1 MRARLEAPPNILH
14 QPVLV
19 NEVLDLLVIK
29 SGGNYVDGTLGAGG
43 HTAAILNRAGLNSR
57 ILGIDRDPDALNW
70 SKKTLIDFKN
80 QITLV
85 SGKFSEIAT
94 ICDEYSFNNI
104 SGVLLDLGLSSM
116 QIERSNRGFS
126 FMRNEALDMRMNPNS
141 ELTAEEIINNWE
153 PAELVRIISTYGEE
167 RNAKKITRQII
178 KNRPI
183 TTTGELVRTIETAVG
198 SLSAKQRQKHPATK
212 TFQALRIEVNDELAE
227 LKQVLH
233 TTLELLSKTSQTSG
247 DNSRLAIISFHSL
260 EDRIVKSFFRY
271 ESSSCV
277 CSKRL
282 PICTCEHNP
291 TLKELTR
298 KPIVA
303 SQEEINQNPRARS
316 ARLRV
321 AEILPKASPK

>member
-1 MRARLEAPPNILH
+1 
-14 QPVLV
+14 
-19 NEVLDLLVIK
+19 
-29 SGGNYVDGTLGAGG
+29 
-43 HTAAILNRAGLNSR
+43 
-57 ILGIDRDPDALNW
+57 
-70 SKKTLIDFKN
+70 
-80 QITLV
+80 
-85 SGKFSEIAT
+85 
-94 ICDEYSFNNI
+94 
-104 SGVLLDLGLSSM
+104 
-116 QIERSNRGFS
+116 
-126 FMRNEALDMRMNPNS
+126 MNPNS
-141 ELTAEEIINNWE
+141 ELTAEEVINNWE

-198 SLSAKQRQKHPATK
+198 SLSAKQKQKHPATK
-212 TFQALRIEVNDELAE
+212 TFQALRITVNDELAE
-227 LKQVLH
+227 LKQVLQ
-233 TTLELLSKTSQTSG
+233 TTLELLSKTSQKSG

-303 SQEEINQNPRARS
+303 SQDEINQNPRARS

-321 AEILPKASPK
+321 AEILPKASPD